1 LFKIINKIRINLEIL
16 NVRGSEPINPDLKT
30 LFSTPP
36 VLKGYMYGAQEA
48 HEARNSN
55 RLLAIRLETN
65 TSCNLRCRYCYAR
78 SGEDTVKIADFNALK
93 HIISEA
99 KGLGIRSVVVIGGGE
114 PTLYPNFRELIAY
127 IDSLEIVP
135 MVFSNTV
142 LMTEELAEFLH
153 EHNASVMG
161 KLDSLNPEVQD
172 YLAGKEGAF
181 ENIKA
186 GLANL
191 IKAGFSNPEEP
202 EKLRLGISFV
212 SNKMNL
218 KEIEEIWHFCRQ
230 RNIFPNM
237 EILTPTG
244 RANDELEDKL
254 LTADEIKEYKLRL
267 LDIDQK
273 YYGYDWLPYTPITA
287 SGCLQHLYSLYI
299 NIEGNVRPCAP
310 TKLDEHPA
318 LRVNG
323 EYPYN
328 VNRMSLK
335 EIYNSELF
343 TYVRNIDRVL
353 EGRCW
358 NCEYIEECIGCRGYA
373 YSTGINNGID
383 PLKALRMECQQCFKE
398 KS

>member
-1 LFKIINKIRINLEIL
+1 MLFKYS
-16 NVRGSEPINPDLKT
+16 GSELINPEINT
-30 LFSTPP
+30 QFSPPP
-36 VLKGYMYGAQEA
+36 VLKGYMYGSQEA

-65 TSCNLRCRYCYAR
+65 TSCNLRCRYCYAQ
-78 SGEDTVKIADFNALK
+78 SGEDSVKIADFNALK
-93 HIISEA
+93 HIIYEA

-127 IDSLEIVP
+127 IDYLGIVP

-142 LMTEELAEFLH
+142 LMTEEFAEFLYV
-153 EHNASVMG
+153 HNASIMG
-161 KLDSLNPEVQD
+161 KLDSLRPEVQD
-172 YLAGKEGAF
+172 YLAGRKGAF
-181 ENIKA
+181 KDIKA
-186 GLANL
+186 GLGNL
-191 IKAGFSNPEEP
+191 MKAGFSNPEEP
-202 EKLRLGISFV
+202 GKLRLGISFV

-218 KEIEEIWHFCRQ
+218 EEIEEIWHFCRQ
-230 RNIFPNM
+230 NNIFPNM

-244 RANDELEDKL
+244 RANDELEDKM
-254 LTADEIKEYKLRL
+254 LTSDEIKEYKLRL
-267 LDIDQK
+267 LGIDRK
-273 YYGYDWLPYTPITA
+273 DYGYDWLPYTPITA

-318 LRVNG
+318 LKVSG

-353 EGRCW
+353 EGRCG
-358 NCEYIEECIGCRGYA
+358 NCEHIEECIGCRGYA
-373 YSTGINNGID
+373 YSVGINNGVD
-383 PLKALRMECQQCFKE
+383 PLKALRMECKQCFK
-398 KS
+398 